1 MPSLP
6 PALEIPVK
14 LDRSLQKRRGGGKT
28 VLVVDDN
35 PGIRRAVCRAFL
47 SDGFGVCGEADNGQE
62 ALDQAKRLK
71 PDLIVLDL
79 SMPVMNGLQAA
90 PELRKIV
97 PNTPIILLTL
107 YGDQLRTERP
117 ATMGVDLVAS
127 KTEPLSEVIKKAHM
141 LMAERKRVT

>member
-1 MPSLP
+1 MSSLP
-6 PALEIPVK
+6 PALEIPVN
-14 LDRSLQKRRGGGKT
+14 LDVGLQKRRGGGRT

-35 PGIRRAVCRAFL
+35 PGIRRAVCQAFL
-47 SDGFGVCGEADNGQE
+47 SDGFGVCGEANNGQE
-62 ALDQAKRLK
+62 ALDLAKRLQ
-71 PDLIVLDL
+71 PDLVILDL

-117 ATMGVDLVAS
+117 AIIGVDLVAS
-127 KTEPLSEVIKKAHM
+127 KTEPLPEIIKKAHM
-141 LMAERKRVT
+141 LMDERKRVT